1 VRRHRDGLASLVLV
15 FGSARPHHAYL
26 FANRSATRMNVLVRD
41 GIGLWLA
48 ARLILQTTGD
58 FYFDEHSNLIDGC
71 WKDEA

>member
-1 VRRHRDGLASLVLV
+1 
-15 FGSARPHHAYL
+15 
-26 FANRSATRMNVLVRD
+26 MNVLVRD